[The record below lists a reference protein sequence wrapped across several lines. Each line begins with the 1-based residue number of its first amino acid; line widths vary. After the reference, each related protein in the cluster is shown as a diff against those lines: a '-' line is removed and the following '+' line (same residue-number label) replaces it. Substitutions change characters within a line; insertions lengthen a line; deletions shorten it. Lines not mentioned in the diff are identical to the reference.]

1 MNTAEL
7 KLDLF
12 RRIDSLQKA
21 ELENIY
27 DKFISLI
34 DASSLY
40 KLNKYE
46 KKAIEEALKES
57 KKGNILTHENVINEA
72 KQKYPDLKFEY

>member
-72 KQKYPDLKFEY
+72 KQK